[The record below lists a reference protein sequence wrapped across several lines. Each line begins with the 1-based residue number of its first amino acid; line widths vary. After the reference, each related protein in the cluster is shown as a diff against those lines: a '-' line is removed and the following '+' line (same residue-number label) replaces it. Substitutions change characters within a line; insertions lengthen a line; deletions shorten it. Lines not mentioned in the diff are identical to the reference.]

1 MGTCSTTDAGKTPE
15 VRIAV
20 YYNLYFGGAQRALSN
35 HLNGLLQIG
44 HDVVSFGPPQ
54 YDRDEVAA
62 LGITHQTTSQ
72 KIDVVPEGNS
82 YLSRAIGQIKRER
95 ELVAK
100 AWNAGKSAA
109 EAIAKGEFDV
119 VIASS
124 SLFLAPPS
132 VAIELRKLGS
142 KIPSLLYLQEP
153 TRLVFEAGSDG
164 QRWISPRLAN
174 GLRSLPSRIRAAV
187 DYGSQRNWGALE
199 TESIRAYDRVLVN
212 SYFSRE
218 SVLKAYGV
226 DAKVCYLGVNANLF
240 QPLSRC
246 GNNALE
252 PYVVSIGSLAPAKN
266 TRLVIEAL
274 AQLERQFGLRLGLR
288 WVANFAYEDYA
299 QEMISLAKELGVVFQ
314 IDHLPSDEEL
324 ANILSRCEAVV
335 YAPQLEP
342 FGFVPIEANLREI
355 PVVAVAEGGCR
366 ETVID
371 GITGLLAENTPESLS
386 EKLHQL
392 LTNPEL
398 RERLVAKGREI
409 AMTKWSL
416 EEANARFQA
425 HVHDLVQPATVR

>member
-1 MGTCSTTDAGKTPE
+1 MKVA
-15 VRIAV
+15 I
-20 YYNLYFGGAQRALSN
+20 YYHLPFGGAQRALAN
-35 HLNGLLQIG
+35 YLAGLLKTEHEVI
-44 HDVVSFGPPQ
+44 SFGPPQ
-54 YDRDEVAA
+54 FDRDEVAA
-62 LGITHQTTSQ
+62 LGIKHETISPQ
-72 KIDVVPEGNS
+72 IEVVAEGSS
-82 YLSRAIGQIKRER
+82 YLSRAVGQIRRER
-95 ELVAK
+95 DLVAQ
-100 AWNAGKSAA
+100 AWGAGKTAA

-153 TRLVFEAGSDG
+153 TRLVFEAGSEG
-164 QRWISPRLAN
+164 QRWISPKFAN
-174 GLRSLPSRIRAAV
+174 GPRSIPSRIRAAL
-187 DYGSQRNWGALE
+187 DFGSQRNWGALE

-226 DAKVCYLGVNANLF
+226 DAKVCYLGVNAHRF
-240 QPLSRC
+240 QPRERREED
-246 GNNALE
+246 AAA
-252 PYVVSIGSLAPAKN
+252 PYVVSIGSLAPSKN
-266 TRLVIEAL
+266 THLVIQAL
-274 AQLERQFGLRLGLR
+274 ADLKTRFGMAVGIR
-288 WVANFAYEDYA
+288 WVANFAYDDYA
-299 QEMISLAKELGVVFQ
+299 QQMHDLASRLGVAFHV
-314 IDHLPSDEEL
+314 DHLPSDEEL
-324 ANILSRCEAVV
+324 ANILSGCEAVV

-342 FGFVPIEANLREI
+342 FGFVPIEANLCEI

-371 GITGLLAENTPESLS
+371 GVTGLLAENTPESLS
-386 EKLHQL
+386 ERLHQL

-409 AMTKWSL
+409 ALTKWSL